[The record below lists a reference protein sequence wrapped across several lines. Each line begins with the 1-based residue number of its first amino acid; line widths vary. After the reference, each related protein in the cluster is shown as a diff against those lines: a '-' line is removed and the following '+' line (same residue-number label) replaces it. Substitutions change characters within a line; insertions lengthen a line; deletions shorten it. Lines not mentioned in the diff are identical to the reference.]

1 MSQEHVTENVKRIEE
16 IFKKAAIRIDA
27 LRLGERLPV
36 TALAAD
42 LGKEYD
48 LTGAQLYPIISLL
61 VNGYPGVTVLRGAKG
76 GIAKVDPATAKKVSE
91 PIASSAGAISQLI
104 EENDFEDNS
113 LEDKTLPIINT

>member
-16 IFKKAAIRIDA
+16 IFQKAAVRINA

-61 VNGYPGVTVLRGAKG
+61 LSGYPGVTVLRGAKG
-76 GIAKVDPATAKKVSE
+76 GIAKIDPASAKNVNE
-91 PIASSAGAISQLI
+91 PIASSAGSISLLI
-104 EENDFEDNS
+104 ADNDSEDNS